1 MDEVKI
7 NTSKTLTLTL
17 PSDPDSNIV
26 NVSLYHEFG
35 DLVNGPVQ
43 ATRTALGTYQITFGS
58 DAAGIF
64 VLNSSGK
71 YRADFIYSISGTSY
85 KKSQYF
91 NVSTPYVSSAEFFIQ
106 YPELETGNSAK
117 FDAVEKRVRAII
129 DTYCGQSF
137 EAYTSKTLSLN
148 GNNSK
153 TLHLPFPISTL
164 TKVVMNKGESDE
176 TLIHD
181 VATNLK
187 TLEKVRQPFN
197 FESTYYIRFKGI
209 DTTTAEGRFIDTRFR
224 ETDSYFIT
232 GDWGWPYIP
241 TNVTEAS
248 KLLIADV
255 MNDDSEYYR
264 HRVTS
269 VDLDTTSFTMKSNFY
284 ETTGNIEADVLL
296 TDYTLFVMDY
306 IR

>member
-17 PSDPDSNIV
+17 PSDPDSNVV

-43 ATRTALGTYQITFGS
+43 ATRTGAGAYQIVYGS

-71 YRADFIYSISGTSY
+71 YRADFSYLISGTSY

-91 NVSTPYVSSAEFFIQ
+91 NVSTPYVSSAEFFTQ
-106 YPELETGNSAK
+106 YPELQASNSAR

-137 EAYTSKTLSLN
+137 EPYLTKTLSLN

-176 TLIHD
+176 TVVHD
-181 VATNLK
+181 ISINLK
-187 TLEKVRQPFN
+187 NLEKVRQPFN
-197 FESTYYIRFKGI
+197 FESTYFIRFKGNEI
-209 DTTTAEGRFIDTRFR
+209 TTSEGQFVDTRFK
-224 ETDSYFIT
+224 EVNSYYIT